1 MKIRINL
8 HCSNIV
14 IINVHMIII
23 NKRGTC
29 VTLLQIV
36 AESKECLPHPLDN
49 AKTSSKSFLFIMIIY
64 ESLNDWDDF
73 NPCWRA
79 TTKERVDTQ

>member
-14 IINVHMIII
+14 ILNVDVIII

-36 AESKECLPHPLDN
+36 AESKEYLPHPLDN
-49 AKTSSKSFLFIMIIY
+49 AKTPSKTFLFIY